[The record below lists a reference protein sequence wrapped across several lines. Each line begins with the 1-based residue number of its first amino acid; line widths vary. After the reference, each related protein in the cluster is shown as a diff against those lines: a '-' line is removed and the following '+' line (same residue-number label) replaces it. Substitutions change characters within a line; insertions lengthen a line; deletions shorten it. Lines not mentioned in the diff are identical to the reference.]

1 MNREK
6 FPRGFVLGIVFGVMF
21 LILTVRLF
29 CLQIIRGEEYA
40 ENFRLQIKREI
51 ILPGTRGNIYDR
63 NGKLLAG
70 NKIVYSVTLEDQEN
84 YNSDRKRQLDLNSRI
99 WKTAAVIKEH
109 GDSVENNVKI
119 DRKSVV

>member
-40 ENFRLQIKREI
+40 GERFLRH
-51 ILPGTRGNIYDR
+51 
-63 NGKLLAG
+63 
-70 NKIVYSVTLEDQEN
+70 
-84 YNSDRKRQLDLNSRI
+84 I
-99 WKTAAVIKEH
+99 WK
-109 GDSVENNVKI
+109 EN
-119 DRKSVV
+119 RE

>member
-40 ENFRLQIKREI
+40 GERFLR
-51 ILPGTRGNIYDR
+51 Y
-63 NGKLLAG
+63 
-70 NKIVYSVTLEDQEN
+70 
-84 YNSDRKRQLDLNSRI
+84 I
-99 WKTAAVIKEH
+99 WKKNRGRLSHLSVHMTNYIK
-109 GDSVENNVKI
+109 KYL
-119 DRKSVV
+119 